1 MPRFAGHGL
10 VFLAMLCVVP
20 LLALCLTDAAQAAKD
35 AEPAGVVSAIEET
48 VQAIAADGA
57 SRDLA
62 LESPVFVG
70 DAIVTSPTGA
80 ARISLQDGTVLTL
93 QAESRLE
100 IKDFA
105 YKGQSPDAMRM
116 AVSFVSG
123 ICRLLSGQIVKKNPD
138 RYVVDSPYATIG
150 IRGTEIGTRI
160 RGNAQLVALLSG
172 TPVSV
177 TAKDGQSQTIP
188 QPDYGV
194 DLGPGKAP
202 SAPRPLT
209 EEEKMLFTR
218 LVFRR
223 QMDSMRLQML
233 LQSSRPVMR
242 PGRF

>member
-1 MPRFAGHGL
+1 MVRFSRPS
-10 VFLAMLCVVP
+10 LAIVP
-20 LLALCLTDAAQAAKD
+20 ILRLALLFALCLPGAALAAKD
-35 AEPAGVVSAIEET
+35 AEPAGVVAAVEET

-57 SRDLA
+57 TRDLT

-70 DAIVTSPTGA
+70 DAIVTGPTGA

-93 QAESRLE
+93 QAQSRLE

-105 YKGQSPDAMRM
+105 FKGQPNGAMRL

-123 ICRLLSGQIVKKNPD
+123 VCRLLSGQIVKNNPD

-160 RGNAQLVALLSG
+160 RGDAQLVALLSG
-172 TPVSV
+172 TPISV
-177 TAKDGQSQTIP
+177 TGKDGRSQTIP

-194 DLGPGKAP
+194 DVGPGQPP

-209 EEEKMLFTR
+209 EEEKQLFAR

-233 LQSSRPVMR
+233 LQSNRPAMR